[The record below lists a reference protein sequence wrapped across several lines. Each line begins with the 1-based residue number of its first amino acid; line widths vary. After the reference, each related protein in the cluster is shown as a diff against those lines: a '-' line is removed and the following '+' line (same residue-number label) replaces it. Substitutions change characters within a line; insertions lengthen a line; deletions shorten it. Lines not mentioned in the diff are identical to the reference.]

1 MTDRK
6 GPAGSFRRVAAV
18 AGVVALVLAA
28 CSSGSES
35 KSESTSSS
43 ATRAS
48 TGTKAASG
56 TGTKPKHV
64 AIVMLENKSF
74 DQTWGPTSP
83 AKYLTTTLRPQ
94 GKLLAQFFG
103 IAHVSL
109 GNYIAQISGQ
119 APSKSTQG
127 DCVIYKDFVATGMG
141 PDGQI
146 LGDGCVYPTQVKT
159 IADQLAAKGLTW
171 RAYAEDMAAGAP
183 AQPTTCRHGTIGQ
196 ADPSL
201 VATATDQ
208 YATRHVPFVYFHS
221 IIDSPTCN
229 ENVVDL
235 NRLDADLADASKT
248 PNLVYITPDLCSDAH
263 DGPCKDGRPG
273 GLTSA
278 DAFLKTWIPKLRAA
292 PAFKS
297 DGLVIITF
305 DEAEI
310 SGPDE
315 DASACC
321 GPIVAPNVAEPG
333 AKGPGGG
340 RVGALLLGASVKPGT
355 TSAVPYNHYALLC
368 SLEDLWGLDHLGL
381 AGQPGLRCFGPD
393 VYDAGG

>member
-1 MTDRK
+1 MSSCRI
-6 GPAGSFRRVAAV
+6 AAVAAV
-18 AGVVALVLAA
+18 AALALAA
-28 CSSGSES
+28 CSSGSAG
-35 KSESTSSS
+35 KSSS
-43 ATRAS
+43 SSRAS
-48 TGTKAASG
+48 TATNAAND
-56 TGTKPKHV
+56 TAARPTHV
-64 AIVMLENKSF
+64 AIVMLENKSY
-74 DQTWGPTSP
+74 DQTWGPSSP
-83 AKYLTTTLRPQ
+83 AKYLNTTLRPK
-94 GKLLAQFFG
+94 GKLLTQFFG

-119 APSKSTQG
+119 APSKATQT
-127 DCVIYKDFVATGMG
+127 DCVIYKEFVATGMG

-159 IADQLAAKGLTW
+159 IADQLAAKGLSW

-183 AQPTTCRHGTIGQ
+183 AQPTTCRHGAIGE

-201 VATATDQ
+201 VATPTDQ

-221 IIDSPTCN
+221 IIDSPQCN

-235 NRLDADLADASKT
+235 SRLDADLADKAKT

-263 DGPCKDGRPG
+263 DAPCADGRPG

-278 DAFLKTWIPKLRAA
+278 DAFLKVWIPKLLAA

-297 DGLVIITF
+297 GGLVIITF

-321 GPIVAPNVAEPG
+321 GPIVAPNVAQPG

-340 RVGALLLGASVKPGT
+340 RIGALLLGASVKAGST
-355 TSAVPYNHYALLC
+355 NDVPYNHYALLC

-381 AGQPGLRCFGPD
+381 AGQKGLRCFGND
-393 VYDAGG
+393 VYDGAR